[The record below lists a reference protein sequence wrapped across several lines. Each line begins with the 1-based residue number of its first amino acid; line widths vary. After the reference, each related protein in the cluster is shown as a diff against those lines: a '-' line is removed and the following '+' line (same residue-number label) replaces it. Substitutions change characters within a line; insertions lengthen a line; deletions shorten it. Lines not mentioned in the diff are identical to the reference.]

1 MDIFANNFI
10 YFFIME
16 GLTGLFTASGKPI
29 YSTEYVE
36 ALRAEEEK
44 KKVSRFFIAQKGAQE
59 NDLHSTVDILVTGGN
74 RGGGKRQIP
83 ITPL

>member
-1 MDIFANNFI
+1 
-10 YFFIME
+10 ME

-74 RGGGKRQIP
+74 RGGGGPRGGGFGGGRGR
-83 ITPL
+83 